1 MSKLPK
7 AIIWDMDGVIV
18 DTEPLHGKAYNQM
31 FKAFNLDV
39 STAMYRSFTGQ
50 STLNICKAL
59 VDYFKL
65 DSAPQEL
72 VSSKRAFFNAL
83 FDNDPDLTLI
93 DGFYECLQGYHKAG
107 LTQVVASSASM
118 DNINRVFARFNLNPF
133 FAGKFSGADVP
144 QSKPHP
150 ELFLKA
156 AAFTGFTVK
165 ECMVIEDSTNGIK
178 AAYAAGIP
186 CVAFKSEHSKD
197 QDYGL
202 ATVVVG
208 SFKEVSLDN
217 LEGLLL

>member
-1 MSKLPK
+1 
-7 AIIWDMDGVIV
+7 MDGVIV
-18 DTEPLHGKAYNQM
+18 DTEPLHGKAYQQM
-31 FKAFNLDV
+31 FNAFNLEV

-50 STLNICKAL
+50 STLNICKQL
-59 VDYFKL
+59 VDHFNL
-65 DSAPQEL
+65 QNAPEEL
-72 VSSKRAFFNAL
+72 MGSKRGFFNAL

-156 AAFTGFTVK
+156 AAFTGFNPY
-165 ECMVIEDSTNGIK
+165 ECMVIEYSTNGIK
-178 AAYAAGIP
+178 AAHAAGIP
-186 CVAFKSEHSKD
+186 CIAFKSPHSKD
-197 QDYGL
+197 QDYSL
-202 ATVVVG
+202 ATAVV
-208 SFKEVSLDN
+208 SNFKEVRLSTLAA
-217 LEGLLL
+217 LLP